1 MLARVW
7 RQLTSE
13 ERRLLV
19 LRFYEERSQSDIA
32 DRIGT
37 SQMQVSRLLARTLRR
52 LRTLIGGA
60 EDLQVAS

>member
-1 MLARVW
+1 MW
-7 RQLTSE
+7 RQLTIE
-13 ERRLLV
+13 ERELLV

-52 LRTLIGGA
+52 LRTLIGGT
-60 EDLQVAS
+60 DDMPVAS